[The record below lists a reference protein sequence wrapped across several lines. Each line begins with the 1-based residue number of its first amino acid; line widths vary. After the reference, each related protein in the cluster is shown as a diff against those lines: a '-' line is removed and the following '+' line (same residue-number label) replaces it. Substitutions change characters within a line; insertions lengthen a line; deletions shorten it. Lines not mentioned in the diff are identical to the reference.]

1 MWKNGEKIPNKNWKL
16 IKWKIENKLKVRIL
30 LYWTK
35 DFLKNNKKNNGKIAK
50 KIKENEKKKSRKK
63 IINEKFFEN
72 P

>member
-35 DFLKNNKKNNGKIAK
+35 DFLKNNKKM
-50 KIKENEKKKSRKK
+50 EKNRWK
-63 IINEKFFEN
+63 N
-72 P
+72 